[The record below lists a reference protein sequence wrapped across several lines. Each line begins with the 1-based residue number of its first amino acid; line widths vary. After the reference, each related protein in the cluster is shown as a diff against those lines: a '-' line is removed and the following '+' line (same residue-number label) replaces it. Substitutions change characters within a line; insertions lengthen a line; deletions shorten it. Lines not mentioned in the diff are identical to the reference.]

1 MALALKPRSGPIGVK
16 IEYSIPE
23 ENIEAFLGC
32 MRARRH
38 VQSRAGA
45 RNWALQRNL
54 QMPSVWIET
63 FRTPTWM
70 DFLRLNLRLTAAD
83 KEVVEHLQAL
93 HDGKLPPQTVLS
105 IERTTDA
112 ARTRPIEVISRPLR

>member
-1 MALALKPRSGPIGVK
+1 
-16 IEYSIPE
+16 
-23 ENIEAFLGC
+23 

-45 RNWALQRNL
+45 RNWTLQRNL

-93 HDGKLPPQTVLS
+93 HDGKLPPQTVFS

>member
-1 MALALKPRSGPIGVK
+1 LKPRSGPIGVK
-16 IEYSIPE
+16 IEYSISE

-45 RNWALQRNL
+45 RNWTLQRNL
-54 QMPSVWIET
+54 QTPSVWTET

-70 DFLRLNLRLTAAD
+70 DFLRLNHRLTAAD
-83 KEVVEHLQAL
+83 KDLVEQLQAL
-93 HDGKLPPQTVLS
+93 HDGERPPQTVLS

-112 ARTRPIEVISRPLR
+112 ARTRPIEVASRPLR